1 MQGGK
6 TVAVGSQSWIYPSG
20 NDCLT
25 CHTSAAG
32 FALGLDTAQ
41 LNRNL
46 TYATTGRT
54 ANQLRTL
61 DAVTMFTTPLGDPA
75 LQPAMPDPFDATA
88 PLAQRARA
96 YLHTNCAG
104 CHRTGGPTPSSM
116 DLRYATLLSS
126 TNACGAQPQ
135 SGDLGIGAAA
145 RIIAPGSAANS
156 VLVARMNRRDANGMP
171 PLASTVVDAAGVAL
185 LQQWIASLATCQ

>member
-1 MQGGK
+1 M
-6 TVAVGSQSWIYPSG
+6 
-20 NDCLT
+20 T

-61 DAVTMFTTPLGDPA
+61 DTVTMFTTPLGDPA

-116 DLRYATLLSS
+116 DLRYVTLLSS

-171 PLASTVVDAAGVAL
+171 PLASTVVDAAAVAL